1 MWWRNSKGII
11 MAQQELA
18 RITVSGGRRVIGV
31 GAMMLLGS
39 MMVYLAIAAPPAHI
53 GWTGFLIGFGVLAI
67 WVSQVMWRATQ
78 RDVILT
84 EEGLVDSAGEVM
96 ATMDQIERVERGA
109 FTAKPSNGFV
119 VILKEKA
126 PRAWYPGIWW
136 RMGRRLAV
144 GGVTAGSQ
152 TRPVAD
158 ILSFK
163 LTDRDKT

>member
-1 MWWRNSKGII
+1 
-11 MAQQELA
+11 MAEQELA
-18 RITVSGGRRVIGV
+18 RITVSAGRRVIGV
-31 GAMMLLGS
+31 GAMMILGA
-39 MMVYLAIAAPPAHI
+39 MMVYLALAAPPANLL
-53 GWTGFLIGFGVLAI
+53 WTVFLIGFGAAAL
-67 WVSQVMWRATQ
+67 WLSQVMWRATQ

-84 EEGLVDSAGEVM
+84 EAGLIDSAGEVM
-96 ATMDQIERVERGA
+96 ATMDQIARVERGA
-109 FTAKPSNGFV
+109 FAAKPSNGFV

-136 RMGRRLAV
+136 RMGKRLAV

-163 LTDRDKT
+163 LTERDQA